1 MKNTVKW
8 LEGMLYPL
16 DKALEKEPLLKKV
29 EEVTNLEWEA
39 VDEKID
45 SAFCDERLI
54 V

>member
-16 DKALEKEPLLKKV
+16 DKALEKD
-29 EEVTNLEWEA
+29 EVLTHLEVSQKEWEA
-39 VDEKID
+39 TDDALDID
-45 SAFCDERLI
+45 RDHNYLR